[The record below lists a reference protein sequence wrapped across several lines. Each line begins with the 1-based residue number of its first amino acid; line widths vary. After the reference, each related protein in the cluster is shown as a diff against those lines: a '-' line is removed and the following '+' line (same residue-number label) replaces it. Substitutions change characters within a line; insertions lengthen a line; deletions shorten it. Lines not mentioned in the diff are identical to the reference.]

1 MTDMSNGMPFSSL
14 QSKWLWFAILGAL
27 LIACGAIAA
36 ANIFLA
42 TVVSV
47 YYVGLFM
54 LIGGVVYLIHAFQVR
69 DWDQLVFWALSGVL
83 YVLAGIFAFI
93 NPILA
98 SAALTLFLALALLI
112 AGVFRVWVG
121 LRMRSAKGWGWVLAS
136 GVITALAGFVIV
148 LGWPVNSLWILG
160 LFLACDLFIQG
171 WSMLAFAFA
180 IRRQ

>member
-1 MTDMSNGMPFSSL
+1 MADISDEMPFSSL
-14 QSKWLWFAILGAL
+14 QSKWVWFAILGVL

-36 ANIFLA
+36 ANVFLA

-54 LIGGVVYLIHAFQVR
+54 LIGGIVYLVHAFQLR
-69 DWDQLVFWALSGVL
+69 EWDHLLFWALSGVL
-83 YVLAGIFAFI
+83 YVLAGVFAFI

-112 AGVFRVWVG
+112 AGIFRLWIG
-121 LRMRSAKGWGWVLAS
+121 LRMRPVKGWHWVVAS
-136 GVITALAGFVIV
+136 GAITALAGFVIV

-171 WSMLAFAFA
+171 WSMLAFALA
-180 IRRQ
+180 LRR